1 RADAV
6 RPGRAPPGRREDG
19 GSRRK
24 HVRIRADQVEPRD
37 GHRRPR
43 GVRGELEADLQ
54 RLHRHLG
61 GQRHRDPIVHAQVH
75 DVRHPR
81 LANARRRAHA
91 RRRRPADPHRVRA
104 GTRRL
109 TDRRAIRAS
118 KRRDYA
124 ACMPLYRLEE
134 PSPALTAPVVVAAF
148 DGWIDAAGAASSAA
162 DQLARGSDLLATF
175 EDDVLFDYRSRRPT
189 LDVVDGTLT
198 RLVWP
203 TLEVHRRGA
212 SGRDLLVLHG
222 AEPDFRWKE
231 LANDIL
237 ELCLR
242 LGVVEWVS
250 LGAIPAA

>member
-1 RADAV
+1 
-6 RPGRAPPGRREDG
+6 
-19 GSRRK
+19 
-24 HVRIRADQVEPRD
+24 
-37 GHRRPR
+37 
-43 GVRGELEADLQ
+43 
-54 RLHRHLG
+54 
-61 GQRHRDPIVHAQVH
+61 
-75 DVRHPR
+75 
-81 LANARRRAHA
+81 
-91 RRRRPADPHRVRA
+91 
-104 GTRRL
+104 
-109 TDRRAIRAS
+109 
-118 KRRDYA
+118 
-124 ACMPLYRLEE
+124 MPLYRLEE

-162 DQLARGSDLLATF
+162 DQLADGAGLLATF

-203 TLEVHRRGA
+203 TLELHRREA

-242 LGVVEWVS
+242 LGVVEWIS
-250 LGAIPAA
+250 LGAIPAAVPHTRPVPVMATASAEGTLHEAETKGPAGTAACPERRAFRDGGRGERQRYPRRRVLRPGSPLRGRSVRGRDARAAPASLPAPADRAPARFVERGRHDPT